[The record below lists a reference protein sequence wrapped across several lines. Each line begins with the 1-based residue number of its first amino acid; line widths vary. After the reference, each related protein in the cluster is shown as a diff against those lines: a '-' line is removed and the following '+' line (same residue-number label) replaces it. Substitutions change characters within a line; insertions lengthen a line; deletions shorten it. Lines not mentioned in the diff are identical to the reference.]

1 MKKLLAILCMA
12 AVMVSTVFAAGSPEK
27 TNVTTDGKIYDLNG
41 NDITPEGVKVVINGL
56 DADQVKLATDKFGDD
71 LAQIKVLFTDLTVT
85 GNIMAYRFDVSVD
98 PASKKD
104 DVLALLP
111 FQLKFF
117 LPDTFNKDTD
127 KVIGVAHYSDALTA
141 WEKLDNKAN
150 GNEVMAKFTAEGKL
164 SPVIIFVERTQKAT
178 TPNGEG
184 GGKVVPGPKTG
195 EPVAIAVAGVV
206 AIAAFVGMV
215 VTRRKEN

>member
-1 MKKLLAILCMA
+1 MKKLIAILCMA
-12 AVMVSTVFAAGSPEK
+12 AVMVSTVFAAGSPIK
-27 TNVTTDGKIYDLNG
+27 TDITTDGKIYDVNG
-41 NDITPEGVKVVINGL
+41 NDITPEGVKVEVQGL
-56 DADQVKLATDKFGDD
+56 NADQVKLANDKFGDNE
-71 LAQIKVLFTDLTVT
+71 LGKLKVLFTDLTVN
-85 GNIMAYRFDVSVD
+85 GNIMAYRFDVYVTPD
-98 PASKKD
+98 EKKD
-104 DVLALLP
+104 QVLALLP
-111 FQLKFF
+111 FQIKFF

-127 KVIGVAHYSDALTA
+127 KVIGVAHYSDALEN

-150 GNEVMAKFTAEGKL
+150 GNEVMAKFTTEGKL
-164 SPVIIFVERTQKAT
+164 SPVIIFVERSQKAT
-178 TPNGEG
+178 GEG